1 MSTEWRELSP
11 AEQTT
16 FWTTEAFIKGRLSDA
31 ETVEWA
37 LNLGPARR
45 PERIAVAYV
54 LHSDGLTSLSEPW
67 TTVWCLIE
75 ESWLNEPVDEHGSV
89 SFEIKQRL
97 AAGERSGVLAKMI
110 SELVA
115 PRVCVEPPSA
125 LYERTQGPPQEAG
138 DLVRATLTSRRLIHP
153 DDIGL
158 GEIDNVEFLTAVAN
172 ALEANLRYG
181 IDAGRRIGWDGSRK
195 RLWILGFLHH
205 VEFPVKNKSG
215 ADSDTFH
222 RGIAPSVKLLFAV
235 VEQIAAVEPSAALP
249 FVKIWSLFRTPID
262 ARLWA
267 AAASNAPVVSGEEV
281 ERILLSLDDGE
292 FWDLHTYP
300 EIATLR
306 ARRFPELSGNAQK
319 KIALRLQY
327 LPPSE
332 FWPQVKDDVQLE
344 EYRIYWAVRELR
356 RIEVYGSALP
366 SRIQR
371 WLSGNLGRFD
381 DLTDMNRNEG
391 FLAEPIAGAR
401 VASSPS
407 DPVYDDIKGAE
418 RLSALELAWTDT
430 SDWRDDPAQS
440 WLNQPQRAS
449 AILTDLQHAEN
460 AGTEFPHVWRRLCR
474 VHKPYEDAKRNA
486 QESKAVLALLLAL
499 PDEALRIAI
508 EGITDWMRTWR
519 EVTVPGNDWAPAWLR
534 VWPFAVESTNSHYTP
549 EDIGNLSV
557 LVQSSGED
565 DLDAYNTP
573 VADLMGVFIFA
584 LSKATSDRAAKFD
597 PGTELRQV
605 RDAIEEFEGQ
615 ALLIAQH
622 RLVEWLPYFLNA
634 DAEWAASFLIVPLQS
649 GKPESLPLWRAV
661 SRRRIGIRALEIIG
675 SDVAAQVTNPGLGTA
690 TRTNL
695 IFSLVAE
702 SLNALYAQRPPAIPD
717 ADLQQV
723 LRSADVD
730 VRVRA
735 AETVV
740 EFVRDQGEV
749 SGHSPEGA
757 FDTAASPFLGRIWP
771 QERMLVTPGISR
783 AFAELPAR
791 SGEAFARA
799 VQSVNRYLVAF
810 DCYSIMD
817 FGLYRDDVEWTPKL
831 TTIDDE
837 AKAEALLELLNLTV
851 GISESAIA
859 PYELSDALGQIR
871 SANAKLAESPP
882 FRRLAAIARR

>member
-1 MSTEWRELSP
+1 M
-11 AEQTT
+11 
-16 FWTTEAFIKGRLSDA
+16 
-31 ETVEWA
+31 V
-37 LNLGPARR
+37 
-45 PERIAVAYV
+45 
-54 LHSDGLTSLSEPW
+54 
-67 TTVWCLIE
+67 
-75 ESWLNEPVDEHGSV
+75 
-89 SFEIKQRL
+89 
-97 AAGERSGVLAKMI
+97 
-110 SELVA
+110 
-115 PRVCVEPPSA
+115 
-125 LYERTQGPPQEAG
+125 G
-138 DLVRATLTSRRLIHP
+138 DLVRATLTSRRLLHP
-153 DDIGL
+153 DEIGL
-158 GEIDNVEFLTAVAN
+158 REIEDVEFLSAIAN

-181 IDAGRRIGWDGSRK
+181 IDAGRRIGWDGSRE

-205 VEFPVKNKSG
+205 VEFPVENRSG

-235 VEQIAAVEPSAALP
+235 VEQIFAANPSAALP
-249 FVKIWSLFRTPID
+249 FVKIWNLFRTPID
-262 ARLWA
+262 VRLWA
-267 AAASNAPVVSGEEV
+267 AAASNALVDSGEVV
-281 ERILLSLDDGE
+281 ESVLLSLDDGE
-292 FWDLHTYP
+292 FWDLHTHP

-306 ARRFPELSGNAQK
+306 ARRFGEFSGNAQM
-319 KIALRLQY
+319 KIALRLHN
-327 LPPSE
+327 LPPSD
-332 FWPQVKDDVQLE
+332 FWPQTEDDVQLE

-356 RIEVYGSALP
+356 RIEVYGSVLP

-371 WLSGNLGRFD
+371 WLANNVGRFD

-391 FLAEPIAGAR
+391 FLAGPIEGAR
-401 VASSPS
+401 VASSPP
-407 DPVYDDIKGAE
+407 DLVYDDMKGAE
-418 RLSALELAWTDT
+418 RLSALELAWTGA

-440 WLNQPQRAS
+440 WLNEPDRAT
-449 AILTDLQHAEN
+449 AVLNDLQGAEN

-474 VHKPYEDAKRNA
+474 VHKPYEDARRNA
-486 QESKAVLALLLAL
+486 QESNAVLALLLVL
-499 PDEALRIAI
+499 PEETLRIAI

-519 EVTVPGNDWAPAWLR
+519 EVTVLGNDWAPAWLR

-584 LSKATSDRAAKFD
+584 LSKATSDRAATFD

-605 RDAIEEFEGQ
+605 RDAIAEFEGQ

-634 DAEWAASFLIVPLQS
+634 DAEWAASFLIVPLRS

-661 SRRRIGIRALEIIG
+661 SRRRIGTRALEIIG
-675 SDVAAQVTNPGLGTA
+675 ADVAAQVTNPGLGTA

-702 SLNALYAQRPPAIPD
+702 SLNALYAQRRPAVPD

-723 LRSADVD
+723 LRSADVE
-730 VRVRA
+730 VRVRG

-749 SGHSPEGA
+749 SGHSQEGA
-757 FDTAASPFLGRIWP
+757 FDSAAAPFLGQVWP

-783 AFAELPAR
+783 AFAKLPAR
-791 SGEAFARA
+791 SGQAFARA
-799 VQSVNRYLVAF
+799 VQSIKRYLVVF

-817 FGLYRDDVEWTPKL
+817 YGLYREDVEWTPKL

-837 AKAEALLELLNLTV
+837 AKAEALLELLSLTV

-871 SANAKLAESPP
+871 SGNAKLTESPS